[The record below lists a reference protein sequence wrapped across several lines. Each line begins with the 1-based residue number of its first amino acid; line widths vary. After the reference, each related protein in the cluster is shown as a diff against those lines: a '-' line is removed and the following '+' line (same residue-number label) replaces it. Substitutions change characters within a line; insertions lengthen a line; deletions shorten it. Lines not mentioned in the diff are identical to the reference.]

1 MTAMSRL
8 DWSQDAAAIA
18 DAVERFCRDRLKPE
32 EVRRRDAGHVPPY
45 DLIPALAQ
53 MGLIRAPFKSSD
65 GGLDMPW
72 SAFCHVQEQLGR
84 HAYFAGSILNR
95 LVTFGA
101 MPLVKFGSEQQRYAL
116 LPQILSGQA
125 MVALALS
132 EPGAGSDARAVAT
145 RAIRDGAGW
154 VVSGRKSWIS
164 DAGAASHMLT
174 LCRTDGEG
182 EYTAF
187 LVPRDTPGVAMTE
200 IAKVGNNCMPSFD
213 IGFDGVRISDSARLG
228 AVGSGFDVVTG
239 TLVYSRASMSATVVG
254 CAQAA
259 LDLAVEHGRERV
271 QFGRPVAQFQV
282 IRHRLVDMRMEVVK
296 ARLLLREL
304 ARRID
309 AGEPAV
315 DMAAMTKIAATEAL
329 QFVTDHGMQILASAG
344 YCSESPM
351 QRYWRDARLYSFG
364 EGTNEIQR
372 EIVAREMGLR

>member
-1 MTAMSRL
+1 
-8 DWSQDAAAIA
+8 
-18 DAVERFCRDRLKPE
+18 
-32 EVRRRDAGHVPPY
+32 
-45 DLIPALAQ
+45 
-53 MGLIRAPFKSSD
+53 
-65 GGLDMPW
+65 
-72 SAFCHVQEQLGR
+72 
-84 HAYFAGSILNR
+84 
-95 LVTFGA
+95 
-101 MPLVKFGSEQQRYAL
+101 
-116 LPQILSGQA
+116 
-125 MVALALS
+125 
-132 EPGAGSDARAVAT
+132 
-145 RAIRDGAGW
+145 
-154 VVSGRKSWIS
+154 
-164 DAGAASHMLT
+164 
-174 LCRTDGEG
+174 
-182 EYTAF
+182 
-187 LVPRDTPGVAMTE
+187 MTE